1 MTILITGGAGY
12 IGSHTCVEFLK
23 AGYNIIVLDNFCNS
37 DRQVIDYI
45 KQISS
50 KNFKY
55 YECDLCNKAQ
65 INRIFMENKIDS
77 VIHFA
82 GLKSVPESVKNPL
95 KYYENNI
102 TGTIN
107 LLDAMNSHQVVNIVF
122 SSSAT
127 VYGMN
132 NKVPYNE
139 DMPLS
144 ATNPYGWTKV
154 MIEQIIKDY
163 AAANT
168 SFRVAI
174 LRYFNPIGA
183 HPSGLLGEKPEGLPS
198 NLMPYICQTSIGKL
212 PYLKVCGTDFE
223 TKDGTGIRDYIH
235 VCDIANGHLK
245 ALELLNKKSGVF
257 IYNLGSG
264 TGTSV
269 LELITTFEKVNE
281 MQLPRMNCN
290 RRPGDISVS
299 YADIHKAKKELGWKI
314 NYTLEDMCRDSWN
327 YIKKFKECNNI

>member
-12 IGSHTCVEFLK
+12 IGSHTCVEFLS
-23 AGYNIIVLDNFCNS
+23 AGYDIIALDNFCNS
-37 DRQVIDYI
+37 DRQVIDCI
-45 KQISS
+45 KQIT
-50 KNFKY
+50 KKDFKF
-55 YECDLCNKAQ
+55 YECDLCKKEQ
-65 INRIFMENKIDS
+65 LEPLFCENKIDA

-82 GLKSVPESVKNPL
+82 GLKSVPESAVNPL

-102 TGTIN
+102 SGTIN
-107 LLDAMNSHQVVNIVF
+107 LLNMMTKYKISNMVF

-127 VYGMN
+127 VYGKN
-132 NKVPYNE
+132 NKVPYKE

-163 AAANT
+163 AAANIGFKA
-168 SFRVAI
+168 SI

-183 HPSGLLGEKPEGLPS
+183 HPCGLLGEKPEGIPS
-198 NLMPYICQTSIGKL
+198 NIMPYICQASIGKL

-223 TKDGTGIRDYIH
+223 TRDGTGIRDYIH

-245 ALELLNKKSGVF
+245 ALELINKKSGVF

-264 TGTSV
+264 TGTTV
-269 LELITTFEKVNE
+269 LELITTFEKVNKI
-281 MQLPRMNCN
+281 QLERINHE
-290 RRPGDISVS
+290 RRLGDISES
-299 YADIHKAKKELGWKI
+299 YADVSKAKKDLGWEMKF
-314 NYTLEDMCRDSWN
+314 TLEDMCRDSWN
-327 YIKKFKECNNI
+327 YIKKYKECNNN